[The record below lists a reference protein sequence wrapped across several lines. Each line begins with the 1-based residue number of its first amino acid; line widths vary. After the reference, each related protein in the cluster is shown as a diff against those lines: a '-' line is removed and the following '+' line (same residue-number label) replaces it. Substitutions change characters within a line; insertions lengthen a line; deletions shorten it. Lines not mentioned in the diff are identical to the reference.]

1 MKSRA
6 LILVTM
12 TLFAALAITASMDAQ
27 EQKIEK
33 PQQYTFTDLGTLGG
47 PTSTANGINNKGWVT
62 GVSDLPGGTT
72 VHGFLWQE
80 GSTMKDLGTL
90 GGPNSG
96 VFWPVKDNRG
106 LIAGYSE
113 TSSTD
118 PLNENFCGFGP
129 AHTCLGFLWQK
140 GAMTPLPTLGG
151 NNGFATGV
159 NNRGQVV
166 GTAENGTHDPSCIAP
181 QVLDWEAVVWGPEEG
196 EIHEL
201 PPFPGDSIAA
211 AVAINDKGQVVGGS
225 GPICG
230 PVSTA
235 GSLHAVLWQDG
246 SVTDLGSFGGTMNN
260 VGTAINNLGQAV
272 GFSDLAGD
280 TAEHAFLWQDGL
292 MTDLGTLPGDF
303 SSTAYGINNK
313 GQVVGISCD
322 QSGNCRAFLWQDGV
336 MTDLN
341 TLIPAG
347 SPLLIYGGDINSRGE
362 IVGQAFDQTT
372 GKMAAFLLTPS
383 SDEAASGS
391 ATTAAQAKNQSPRV
405 TLPESVRNLLQQRR
419 GFGRFRPG
427 PTRLQ

>member
-6 LILVTM
+6 LILITM

-72 VHGFLWQE
+72 FHGFLWQK
-80 GSTMKDLGTL
+80 GVMTDLGTL
-90 GGPNSG
+90 GGPNSA

-106 LIAGYSE
+106 LIVGVSD
-113 TSSTD
+113 TSNTD
-118 PLNENFCGFGP
+118 PLGEDFCGFGT
-129 AHTCLGFLWQK
+129 HQICLGFLWQK

-151 NNGFATGV
+151 NNGYATGV

-166 GTAENGTHDPSCIAP
+166 GLTESTRDSSCIAP
-181 QVLDWEAVVWGPEEG
+181 QVFDWEAVVWGPEEG

-201 PPFPGDSIAA
+201 PPFPGDSVAA
-211 AVAINDKGQVVGGS
+211 AIAINDKAQVVGGS

-230 PVSTA
+230 PVSTTL
-235 GSLHAVLWQDG
+235 SLHAVLWQDG

-260 VGTAINNLGQAV
+260 VGTAINNLGQ
-272 GFSDLAGD
+272 
-280 TAEHAFLWQDGL
+280 
-292 MTDLGTLPGDF
+292 
-303 SSTAYGINNK
+303 
-313 GQVVGISCD
+313 VVGNSCNKT
-322 QSGNCRAFLWQDGV
+322 GTICRAFLWQDGV

-347 SPLLIYGGDINSRGE
+347 SPLLIYGGDTNSGGE

-372 GKMAAFLLTPS
+372 GKMSAFLLTPS
-383 SDEAASGS
+383 NDEAASGS
-391 ATTAAQAKNQSPRV
+391 ATTAAQAKNQSPKV
-405 TLPESVRNLLQQRR
+405 TLPESVRNLFQQRR

-427 PTRLQ
+427 PMRLQ

>member
-6 LILVTM
+6 LILITM

-72 VHGFLWQE
+72 FHGFLWQK
-80 GSTMKDLGTL
+80 GVMTDLGTL
-90 GGPNSG
+90 GGPNSA
-96 VFWPVKDNRG
+96 VLWPVKDNRG
-106 LIAGYSE
+106 LIVGVSD
-113 TSSTD
+113 TSNTD
-118 PLNENFCGFGP
+118 PLGEDFCGFGT
-129 AHTCLGFLWQK
+129 HLICLGFLWQK

-151 NNGFATGV
+151 NNGYATGV

-166 GTAENGTHDPSCIAP
+166 GLTESTRDSSCTAP
-181 QVLDWEAVVWGPEEG
+181 QVFDWEAVVWGPEEG

-201 PPFPGDSIAA
+201 PPFPGDSVAA
-211 AVAINDKGQVVGGS
+211 AIAINDKGQVVGGS
-225 GPICG
+225 GPSCG
-230 PVSTA
+230 PVSTTL
-235 GSLHAVLWQDG
+235 SLHAVLWQDG

-260 VGTAINNLGQAV
+260 VGTAINNLGQVV

-280 TAEHAFLWQDGL
+280 TAEHAFLWQDGRI
-292 MTDLGTLPGDF
+292 TDLGTLPGDF
-303 SSTAYGINNK
+303 SSAAFGINNK
-313 GQVVGISCD
+313 GQVVGNSCNKT
-322 QSGNCRAFLWQDGV
+322 GTICRAFFWQDGV

-347 SPLLIYGGDINSRGE
+347 SPVLIYGGDTNSGGE

-372 GKMAAFLLTPS
+372 GKMSAFLLTPS
-383 SDEAASGS
+383 NDEAASGS
-391 ATTAAQAKNQSPRV
+391 ATTAAQAKNQSPKV

-427 PTRLQ
+427 PMRLQ